1 MRNLDFLVKVFFL
14 MKFYIIFILTKIS
27 SCVIENFIVII
38 FYCNRKDF
46 VNKAYPNRKKMHRCR
61 TMHNSLLKTTKIFNF
76 KKYVCKYAKL
86 VCTIVLKLCVL
97 GLRLA
102 RVINLQIFIL
112 KRFSSRIQWLNLLL
126 VIKCIISFCGNYNTE
141 STEADIKVNAPRCFI
156 LYPAAYF

>member
-38 FYCNRKDF
+38 FYCNRKYF
-46 VNKAYPNRKKMHRCR
+46 VNKAYPNRKKMHSCR

-86 VCTIVLKLCVL
+86 VCTIDFEQKNGMKILISYKLNIHRFHILDNHPVPPLMSLK
-97 GLRLA
+97 
-102 RVINLQIFIL
+102 I
-112 KRFSSRIQWLNLLL
+112 W
-126 VIKCIISFCGNYNTE
+126 
-141 STEADIKVNAPRCFI
+141 
-156 LYPAAYF
+156 YFLFLTIR